1 MILVRVDAAGDVVQR
16 PLSITGGVASLLN
29 GDRSQD
35 DLEAVFNAMLHF
47 TKEHVPALRLHSGGC
62 QPCRLA

>member
-1 MILVRVDAAGDVVQR
+1 MVQR
-16 PLSITGGVASLLN
+16 ALSIAGGITSLLK

-35 DLEAVFNAMLHF
+35 DLEAVFDAMLHF